1 MPKVLL
7 FSRQPLTGRP
17 LHEWLDD
24 TADSVI
30 LVTTPKAVEGAEDVL
45 AEHFPMH
52 RLVPDY
58 HSWAT
63 ERVAEEAARAY
74 GADLVAST
82 SESDVLRAAR
92 LRARLGLPGQLPD
105 SATAYRDKVVMK
117 RIAGEAGI
125 RVPAFT
131 AVDSVA
137 DLLDFLDR
145 TGWPAV
151 VKPRFGA
158 GSEGVAVLRG
168 PADVAA
174 FLDRQRAADVPYL
187 PGQWMAES
195 FVHGDFFH
203 VDGIMRDGR
212 VVHSWPARYNG
223 GGIAQRVW
231 DDSHVS
237 SVMLDPDD
245 PAFTPL
251 AGLTRDVVA
260 ALPAAP
266 HPLAFHLEAWIGT
279 DGEPVLCEIA
289 SRAGGALIAEAYE
302 RVFGVQ
308 LAREGLRAQCGSALT
323 LAGQPAAPA
332 ELAGWI
338 LYPPGYGAFVPPA
351 GPCPVPTAQLTH
363 AMAPGAV
370 GRGVEHL
377 TQAAATALVAAGSA
391 EEVRKDMEELTRWW
405 YDATDWVRG
414 PDASDA
420 SDAS

>member
-24 TADSVI
+24 TAGSVV
-30 LVTTPKAVEGAEDVL
+30 LLTTPKAVEGAEDVL

-63 ERVAEEAARAY
+63 EQVAEEAARAH
-74 GADLVAST
+74 GVDLVAST

-92 LRARLGLPGQLPD
+92 LRARLGLPGQQPA

-117 RIAGEAGI
+117 RTAREAGV

-137 DLLDFLDR
+137 DLLGFLDAV
-145 TGWPAV
+145 GYPAV

-168 PADVAA
+168 PEDVTA
-174 FLDRQRAADVPYL
+174 FLARQREAEVPYL

-212 VVHSWPARYNG
+212 VVHAWPGQYGG
-223 GGIAQRVW
+223 GGIAQRLW
-231 DDSHVS
+231 EDSHMS
-237 SVMLDPDD
+237 SVMLAPDD
-245 PAFTPL
+245 PRRAPL
-251 AGLTRDVVA
+251 TQLTGDVIA
-260 ALPAAP
+260 ALPASP
-266 HPLAFHLEAWIGT
+266 TPLAFHLEAWIGD

-308 LAREGLRAQCGSALT
+308 LAKEGLRAQCGSALT
-323 LAGQPAAPA
+323 LTAQPPAPA
-332 ELAGWI
+332 ELAGWT
-338 LYPPGYGAFVPPA
+338 LFPPGYGAFVPPA
-351 GPCPVPTAQLTH
+351 GPCPVPTAELTLR
-363 AMAPGAV
+363 MAPGAV

-377 TQAAATALVAAGSA
+377 TQSAAVALVAARTA
-391 EEVRKDMEELTRWW
+391 EEVRKDMEELARWW
-405 YDATDWVRG
+405 YAAAGWVRTE
-414 PDASDA
+414 PDAS
-420 SDAS
+420 